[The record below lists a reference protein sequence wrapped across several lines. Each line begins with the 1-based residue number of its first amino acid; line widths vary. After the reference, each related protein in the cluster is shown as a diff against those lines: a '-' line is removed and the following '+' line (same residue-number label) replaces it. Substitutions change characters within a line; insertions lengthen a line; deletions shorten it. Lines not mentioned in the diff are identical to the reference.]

1 MYSFYWP
8 KVAVLQDTNDSAE
21 SCWHWNRFS
30 RAVISKLLFVGLAAM
45 VSTSEL
51 FRKSMR
57 DHPRRER
64 ERENTSAFTAKIF
77 LLYHLDKKLLILKV
91 DLVQIEVSGLCST
104 VFSFPTQ

>member
-64 ERENTSAFTAKIF
+64 EKTQVP
-77 LLYHLDKKLLILKV
+77 LLLRYFY
-91 DLVQIEVSGLCST
+91 ST
-104 VFSFPTQ
+104 IWIKSY